1 MDGQRGVRWHRLVCP
16 RRQREGEEGGGGVL
30 EGCSLAVGGEEWG
43 RGQRLGWAGLGFERG
58 LWGNTLTRS

>member
-1 MDGQRGVRWHRLVCP
+1 MAQISLSTQAEGGRG
-16 RRQREGEEGGGGVL
+16 GGGGVL